1 MIGIFPVNYVEVL
14 EETPNLGAAPSLI
27 TLLRQTW
34 QIIPYDGIRMTLK
47 KPSEGKGRVK
57 YNFVAQTPVELCL
70 VKGEMVIIMRQVDEH
85 WMEGRIG
92 HRKGIFPISYID
104 VIQPPGDRQGK
115 HYLSWIRLGPTPE
128 K

>member
-1 MIGIFPVNYVEVL
+1 
-14 EETPNLGAAPSLI
+14 
-27 TLLRQTW
+27 
-34 QIIPYDGIRMTLK
+34 MTLK

-104 VIQPPGDRQGK
+104 VIQPPGDRQRKFLLLEFLGLGSNQCSTALLHYCNWCNLFLK
-115 HYLSWIRLGPTPE
+115 HF
-128 K
+128 